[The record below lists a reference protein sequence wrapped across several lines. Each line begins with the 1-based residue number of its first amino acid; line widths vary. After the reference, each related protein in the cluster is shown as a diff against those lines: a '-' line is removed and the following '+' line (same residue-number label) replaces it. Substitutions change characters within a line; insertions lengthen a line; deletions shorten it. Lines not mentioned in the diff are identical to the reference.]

1 MKKCPQCGAELPDNA
16 RFCLNGGAPQT
27 GDSRPTVQAQLP
39 GSGAIAQDHSVAA
52 GAQGVAVGRDVKGD
66 AIVIA
71 DLNLLRQAIRRKP
84 SAEVLRR
91 AAERYLTHLVDR
103 YRYLSFRG
111 MGVSDRVPLR
121 YAPCVLGG
129 AASCLLIHLH
139 RR

>member
-1 MKKCPQCGAELPDNA
+1 
-16 RFCLNGGAPQT
+16 
-27 GDSRPTVQAQLP
+27 
-39 GSGAIAQDHSVAA
+39 
-52 GAQGVAVGRDVKGD
+52 VKGD

-71 DLNLLRQAIRRKP
+71 DLNLLRQTIRRKP
-84 SAEVLRR
+84 SAEELRR
-91 AAERYLTHLVDR
+91 AAE
-103 YRYLSFRG
+103 RYLSFRG